1 MNRAFK
7 MYWPSDQLVSP
18 LEERDVMLAEPAGMC
33 QGRGRCSGRVE
44 APNPPRFLAVPR
56 WKQEV

>member
-7 MYWPSDQLVSP
+7 MSWPSDQLVSP
-18 LEERDVMLAEPAGMC
+18 LEKRDEVLAEPAGLC

-44 APNPPRFLAVPR
+44 APNPPRFPAVPR
-56 WKQEV
+56 WKPEV